1 MSSTLSMISQTWPPK
16 PKWGTD
22 DIPDLKGKVTIVTGA
37 YALSCLAEPVL
48 KWGLGNEGGYSGV
61 GKETVKALLAHN
73 AKVYIAARSEEK
85 AKVAIEDLKKE
96 TGKEAIFLKLDL
108 ADLPQVRKSAEEFLG
123 KEKELHI
130 LFNNAGVMSC
140 PIDLLTAQNY
150 DMQCGTNVIGH
161 HFFTKLLLPA
171 LSAAFE
177 ASGQKPR
184 VVTTSSSGS
193 TMPSKAKV
201 ELWTDVPQRKKRAS
215 FDMYCQS
222 KFGNVVQAK
231 ELARRYGDK
240 LVSTSVNPGNL
251 KSELQRHMEGTL
263 QAKLVECA
271 LLYPASLG
279 ALTQLWAGT
288 SPEGAEFNGKY
299 LVPWARVG
307 KANPA
312 TQDPEEG
319 EKLWEWLEEQCARY

>member
-1 MSSTLSMISQTWPPK
+1 MGQTLSLLSQTWPPK

-22 DIPDLKGKVTIVTGA
+22 DIPDLEGKVTIVTG
-37 YALSCLAEPVL
+37 
-48 KWGLGNEGGYSGV
+48 GYTGV

-96 TGKEAIFLKLDL
+96 TGKEANFLKLDL
-108 ADLPQVRKSAEEFLG
+108 ADLTQVRKSAEEFLG

-130 LFNNAGVMSC
+130 LFNNAGVMAC
-140 PIDLLTAQNY
+140 PMDLLTAQNY
-150 DMQCGTNVIGH
+150 DLQCGTNVLGH

-171 LSAAFE
+171 LFAASE
-177 ASGQKPR
+177 TSGQNAR

-193 TMPSKAKV
+193 ALTNKV
-201 ELWTDVPQRKKRAS
+201 ELELWTDVPQRKKRAP
-215 FDMYCQS
+215 FEMYYQS
-222 KFGNVVQAK
+222 KFANVVQAK

-251 KSELQRHMEGTL
+251 KSELQRHIEGTF
-263 QAKLVECA
+263 QARFFGFA
-271 LLYPASLG
+271 LLCPVPLG

-299 LVPWARVG
+299 LVPWARLG
-307 KANPA
+307 EANPP
-312 TQDPEEG
+312 TQDPKTG
-319 EKLWEWLEEQCARY
+319 ERLWEWLEEQCAKY